1 VELFNISA
9 ALIGVLAQRLVR
21 RICEYCKIQVEPEAS
36 VLRRLGLSKEDVR
49 GKAFYKGTGC
59 EKCNGTGYK
68 GRTAIHELMV
78 VDDEIR
84 RAIVEGQSATQ
95 IKEIARRG
103 GMKTLR
109 EDGIQKA
116 FMGLTTLEEVM
127 ARTNE

>member
-1 VELFNISA
+1 
-9 ALIGVLAQRLVR
+9 
-21 RICEYCKIQVEPEAS
+21 
-36 VLRRLGLSKEDVR
+36 LSKEDIR
-49 GKAFYKGTGC
+49 GKSLYKGTGC
-59 EKCNGTGYK
+59 EKCNGSGYK
-68 GRTAIHELMV
+68 GRAAIHELMV
-78 VDDEIR
+78 LDDEIR

-95 IKEIARRG
+95 IKEIARKE